1 MMTFLG
7 VSTIKLLG
15 QLDPYFS
22 STNLAQNDAIDL
34 MELGFMF
41 YIQDIDKSVGTI
53 HAEHTS
59 WEKYSSDK

>member
-22 STNLAQNDAIDL
+22 STIMAQNDAIDL

-59 WEKYSSDK
+59 WEKSSSGK